1 MPLSPLESRL
11 RYEFRNAELLR
22 QALTHRSHSASHN
35 ERLEFLGDSVLNCA
49 VAALLFQRFGKL
61 DEGDLSRVRA
71 NLVKQQ
77 SLYEIAQALNISEG
91 LRLGEGELR
100 SGGFRRPSILA
111 DAFEA
116 ILGAVFLDG
125 GFEAAQTVI
134 KRLYVPIL
142 DHIDPRTLGKDS
154 KTLLQEYLQGHKIA
168 LPTYTVVATHG
179 AAHNQQFEVE
189 CTVPKLD
196 IKVSGSGASRRAAEQ
211 AAAKKALEEVM
222 ALTPAMEV
230 KAKRSRGARAA
241 KQHEPEIVPGVK
253 GVQAALDLRTPERSS
268 KSDKERAVRAEAEK
282 VARGEAKAP
291 SQSEAAERMAPAP
304 ALAPAMMRAAH
315 VEHKPATRP
324 PDAAAKSD
332 AAVKGEAVAKNEG
345 AEKTEAP
352 PSQKTEGAVKAEL
365 VVKTEGES
373 KAEALPS
380 QKVEGSARSAPAGR
394 ADGQS
399 KTEALPS
406 QKAEDAARAEP
417 VGRADGESKT
427 EALPSQKAED
437 AARAEPAGRAD
448 GESKTEALPSQKAED
463 AARAEPA
470 GRADGQSNTEA
481 LLSQKAEDAAR
492 AEPAGRADG
501 QSNTEAP
508 PSPKAEGAARAEPV
522 APTEGQSKAD
532 APPPQK
538 AAASGKGEPAKTDSQ
553 TKHETSIAPATPA
566 LGTPGTAGG
575 EAELVSD
582 VADAARPHATDP
594 DHP

>member
-77 SLYEIAQALNISEG
+77 SLYEIAQALNISDG

-116 ILGAVFLDG
+116 ILGAIFLDG

-222 ALTPAMEV
+222 ALAPAMEV

-241 KQHEPEIVPGVK
+241 KQGEPEVVPGVK
-253 GVQAALDLRTPERSS
+253 GVQAALDLRAPERS
-268 KSDKERAVRAEAEK
+268 KPEKERAARAEAEK
-282 VARGEAKAP
+282 AARGETKAVVP
-291 SQSEAAERMAPAP
+291 SEAGERVASAPP
-304 ALAPAMMRAAH
+304 PVPAMMRAAH
-315 VEHKPATRP
+315 VEHKPVLRP
-324 PDAAAKSD
+324 PDAAAKVD
-332 AAVKGEAVAKNEG
+332 AAGKGETAAKYDSAG
-345 AEKTEAP
+345 TPEA
-352 PSQKTEGAVKAEL
+352 S
-365 VVKTEGES
+365 
-373 KAEALPS
+373 LP
-380 QKVEGSARSAPAGR
+380 QKV
-394 ADGQS
+394 
-399 KTEALPS
+399 
-406 QKAEDAARAEP
+406 
-417 VGRADGESKT
+417 
-427 EALPSQKAED
+427 
-437 AARAEPAGRAD
+437 
-448 GESKTEALPSQKAED
+448 
-463 AARAEPA
+463 
-470 GRADGQSNTEA
+470 
-481 LLSQKAEDAAR
+481 
-492 AEPAGRADG
+492 
-501 QSNTEAP
+501 
-508 PSPKAEGAARAEPV
+508 EGAARAEPLTTTQ
-522 APTEGQSKAD
+522 AQSKAEVPPSQKVEGGGKD
-532 APPPQK
+532 EAAQTDGAGKDEASLAP
-538 AAASGKGEPAKTDSQ
+538 
-553 TKHETSIAPATPA
+553 IAPRV
-566 LGTPGTAGG
+566 LGAPGTAGG

-582 VADAARPHATDP
+582 IAGVARPRATEP
-594 DHP
+594 DHS